1 MNFPVRLW
9 WVPLVLTLAAPR
21 HSRSAECVYLTSGF
35 TMDVESHTES
45 GSTYILKTSS
55 GSIELPAGQIV
66 KIVPLP
72 PVAAPASEQANR
84 RKSDA
89 ITSAALDQGLEVEFV
104 RSVAKVESNLQ
115 QSAVSRKGAL
125 GVMQLMPSTAGTL
138 GVNALDEGENAE
150 GGAKYLRQLLIKY
163 HGDSALALAAYNAGP
178 GAVAKF
184 KGVPP
189 YAETRA
195 YVLRVLR
202 EYAKEARAA
211 KVKSNSTSAS
221 SSSNRPNATD

>member
-1 MNFPVRLW
+1 MIFRVRLW
-9 WVPLVLTLAAPR
+9 WIPLVLTLAPLP
-21 HSRSAECVYLTSGF
+21 SPSAECVYFSSGF
-35 TMDVESHTES
+35 TMDVESHTEN
-45 GSTYILKTSS
+45 GSTFILKTSS
-55 GSIELPAGQIV
+55 GSIELPAGEIL

-72 PVAAPASEQANR
+72 AAAAVPPQQQ
-84 RKSDA
+84 KVHKPDA
-89 ITSAALDQGLEVEFV
+89 IATAALNEGLEVEFV
-104 RSVAKVESNLQ
+104 RSVAKIESNLQ
-115 QSAVSRKGAL
+115 QNAVSRKGAL

-138 GVNALDEGENAE
+138 GVNARDESENAE

-202 EYAKEARAA
+202 EYAKESRAA
-211 KVKSNSTSAS
+211 KAKPNAASAS
-221 SSSNRPNATD
+221 SSPNKPNATD